1 MYNKMSNSKYCCK
14 QCNKNYSK
22 KTLLD
27 QHQPFCVFIHTSA
40 KEHENNSVVLP
51 SQEIMFQYIVHLTK
65 KVEHLEEKLSR
76 IEKSSTIS
84 KKTHINDY
92 LKTIKAPLYTYSEW
106 LSQIEVTDED
116 LEKLFEY
123 DIKICIK
130 SVLSDVIDSDM
141 PFMAFQEKQNAIYIF
156 DTKWRP
162 MTTEEFSRLVSV
174 LSHRI
179 LKKYMSWANE
189 HREELESNPKSQEL
203 AMSYMSKA
211 NGLNC
216 SLEQTSS
223 DIKKWIFTKISTS
236 NKALEY

>member
-14 QCNKNYSK
+14 QCNKKYSK

-27 QHQPFCVFIHTSA
+27 QHQPFCAFIHTTA
-40 KEHENNSVVLP
+40 KEHENKSIPLP
-51 SQEIMFQYIVHLTK
+51 SQELMFQYIVHLTK
-65 KVEHLEEKLSR
+65 KYEQLEDKLSR
-76 IEKSSTIS
+76 LEKSSNIS

-92 LKTIKAPLYTYSEW
+92 LKTLKTPLFTYTEW
-106 LSQIEVTDED
+106 LNQIAISDQD

-130 SVLSDVIDSDM
+130 SVLEDVLDPDM
-141 PFMAFQEKQNAIYIF
+141 PFIAFQEKQNAIYIF
-156 DTKWRP
+156 DTSWRS
-162 MTTEEFSRLVSV
+162 MTSIEFSRLISV

-179 LKKYMSWANE
+179 LKKYMCWANE
-189 HREELESNPKSQEL
+189 NREHLESTQQNQEL

-216 SLEQTSS
+216 NTEQVCTEV
-223 DIKKWIFTKISTS
+223 KKWLFTKISTS
-236 NKALEY
+236 NKAIEH

>member
-1 MYNKMSNSKYCCK
+1 M
-14 QCNKNYSK
+14 
-22 KTLLD
+22 
-27 QHQPFCVFIHTSA
+27 HTSA
-40 KEHENNSVVLP
+40 KEHETKSIVMP

-76 IEKSSTIS
+76 IEKSSTIN

-92 LKTIKAPLYTYSEW
+92 LKTCKDPLYTYSEW
-106 LSQIEVTDED
+106 LNHIEVTEQD

-130 SVLSDVIDSDM
+130 SVLEDVVDSDM

-156 DTKWRP
+156 DTKWRL
-162 MTTEEFSRLVSV
+162 MTAEEFSRLVSII
-174 LSHRI
+174 SHRI
-179 LKKYMSWANE
+179 LKKYMSWAND
-189 HREELESNPKSQEL
+189 HREQLESNPKSQEL

-216 SLEQTSS
+216 SSEQVSS
-223 DIKKWIFTKISTS
+223 EIKKWLFTKISTS
-236 NKALEY
+236 NKAIEY